1 MVVGRGLGLKRDVGR
16 RINGVDGEPWKTCG
30 CSPCAVRACV
40 SSSHA
45 FCRTC
50 LALEQERAISDS
62 RERRVRAE
70 GVSLV
75 LLEMG
80 RLEGRGRLTEAE
92 EDHGE
97 DKTRSAKLGGHS
109 AQQRQASS
117 ARIFGGGC
125 EGCGMRRTWCAE
137 GRVRGGGGAGR
148 RGLERRRPTNEW
160 DGRREAREATSEW
173 EAKCC
178 GTTGDIP

>member
-1 MVVGRGLGLKRDVGR
+1 MDVHHAR
-16 RINGVDGEPWKTCG
+16 CTHTPY
-30 CSPCAVRACV
+30 
-40 SSSHA
+40 SHA

-97 DKTRSAKLGGHS
+97 DKTRSAETGGHS
-109 AQQRQASS
+109 ARVD
-117 ARIFGGGC
+117 
-125 EGCGMRRTWCAE
+125 
-137 GRVRGGGGAGR
+137 GRVNFG
-148 RGLERRRPTNEW
+148 
-160 DGRREAREATSEW
+160 
-173 EAKCC
+173 
-178 GTTGDIP
+178 